1 MPGTFSPSMEML
13 FQRLLMYCS
22 SPVDIEVALEEVRK
36 LHDEATSHSD
46 RLQIEACL
54 CATINYEPRLAP
66 RVGTLIGQLTLAQD
80 RPILARVCDVR
91 FLLKQVLDTSPRRS
105 CRRFISSNTTFCVRI
120 LEGAAGSKVFNLKNP
135 WMQAVLGDLQAIRM
149 TQPVRSSGRRIS
161 TAALEIDKLFERLG
175 FTKLEKPGRSGAS
188 KPSPPPPSPQT
199 IIEMIATAEIE
210 PPPLSE
216 AIRMSMDMSR
226 IFRRPTYS
234 TASSSYS
241 SESSHP
247 EDDRSSV
254 RSSSDDEM
262 LPVGSCEG
270 SMCESDCSSRPWLR
284 CRQDSREDAPFPFV
298 C

>member
-1 MPGTFSPSMEML
+1 ML
-13 FQRLLMYCS
+13 FQRLLVYCS

-36 LHDEATSHSD
+36 LHDEATSHAEKI
-46 RLQIEACL
+46 QIEACL

-120 LEGAAGSKVFNLKNP
+120 LEGAAGSKVFNLQNP

-175 FTKLEKPGRSGAS
+175 FTKLEKQGRASG
-188 KPSPPPPSPQT
+188 KPPPPPPSPQT

-210 PPPLSE
+210 PPPLCE

-226 IFRRPTYS
+226 IFRRPSYS
-234 TASSSYS
+234 TASSSS
-241 SESSHP
+241 TSESSSQL
-247 EDDRSSV
+247 EDDHSSV
-254 RSSSDDEM
+254 PSLSDDECAA
-262 LPVGSCEG
+262 LGTTP
-270 SMCESDCSSRPWLR
+270 DCPERPWLR
-284 CRQDSREDAPFPFV
+284 SRQDSREAPFPFA